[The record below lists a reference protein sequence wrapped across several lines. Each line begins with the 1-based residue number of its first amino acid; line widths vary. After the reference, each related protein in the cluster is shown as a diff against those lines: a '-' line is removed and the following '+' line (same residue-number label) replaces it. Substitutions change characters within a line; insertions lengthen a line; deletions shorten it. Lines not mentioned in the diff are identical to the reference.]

1 MTYKKF
7 ALIQP
12 YLHEGSSRKEPTQMD
27 RPIIPTKIKA
37 HIVNAYAILA
47 LTGALFIGVFFVFDR
62 FGVFGFIGFVLISA
76 IILRWSSD
84 VEQAERNYRR
94 RKRTRQAL

>member
-1 MTYKKF
+1 
-7 ALIQP
+7 
-12 YLHEGSSRKEPTQMD
+12 MD

-62 FGVFGFIGFVLISA
+62 FDVFGFIGFVVVSA
-76 IILRWSSD
+76 IIWRWSKD
-84 VEQAERNYRR
+84 VERAKRNYRR
-94 RKRTRQAL
+94 CKCSR

>member
-1 MTYKKF
+1 MD
-7 ALIQP
+7 
-12 YLHEGSSRKEPTQMD
+12 SS
-27 RPIIPTKIKA
+27 IISTEVKA

-62 FGVFGFIGFVLISA
+62 FGVFGFVGFVVVSA
-76 IILRWSSD
+76 IIWRWSRD
-84 VEQAERNYRR
+84 VERAERDYRR

>member
-1 MTYKKF
+1 
-7 ALIQP
+7 
-12 YLHEGSSRKEPTQMD
+12 MD

-62 FGVFGFIGFVLISA
+62 FGVCGFIGIVVISV
-76 IILRWSSD
+76 IMWRWSRD
-84 VEQAERNYRR
+84 VERAERNYRR
-94 RKRTRQAL
+94 RERARKAL

>member
-1 MTYKKF
+1 
-7 ALIQP
+7 
-12 YLHEGSSRKEPTQMD
+12 MD
-27 RPIIPTKIKA
+27 SFIIPTKIKA

-62 FGVFGFIGFVLISA
+62 FGVFGFIGFVMVSVIMW
-76 IILRWSSD
+76 RWSSD

-94 RKRTRQAL
+94 RKRTR

>member
-1 MTYKKF
+1 
-7 ALIQP
+7 
-12 YLHEGSSRKEPTQMD
+12 MD

-62 FGVFGFIGFVLISA
+62 FDVFGFIGFVVVSA
-76 IILRWSSD
+76 IIWRWSRD
-84 VEQAERNYRR
+84 VERAERNYCR